1 MKNEFIDLP
10 KGPQLS
16 KAEILTQSADYYK
29 LMSTRRTVRE
39 FSSDPVDLQVI
50 ENCIRTAGTA
60 PSGANQQ
67 PWHFAIIT
75 DPKIKKE
82 IRLAA
87 EAEESE
93 FYAGRAGEVW
103 LETLEHLGT
112 HAKKPFLEQA
122 PVLIAIFEQ
131 KYTINETG
139 KRVKHYYAKESTGIA
154 TGTLISA
161 IHNAG
166 LASLTHTPSPMKF
179 LSNILDRPDGE
190 RPFLLLVV
198 GHPAEKTMVP
208 NITKKSLSEISSR
221 Y

>member
-67 PWHFAIIT
+67 PRHFAIIT

-87 EAEESE
+87 EAEEAE